1 MTLSLHLSS
10 DLSSVTDGLEAV
22 TYRRRGER
30 SGSAGTA
37 VEHALRRAV
46 TMQEASASDG
56 RYTTSDVVW
65 HLSSAELP
73 QSPRLGDMVCDAAG
87 QRWTILSAVCTMLG
101 SRWKCVTRSLA
112 IVFGLDDTISVLK
125 AVPAPGGGGGDR
137 TWRPWK
143 TGVRARIQPAATTV
157 SVVGGVSQTTRRFQI
172 FLAEPLG
179 LDATHRILAADG
191 GVYAIL
197 GETAAGRIGELA
209 VVEAE
214 KVA

>member
-1 MTLSLHLSS
+1 MTPSLDFSS
-10 DLSSVTDGLEAV
+10 DLSTIADGLEAV

-30 SGSAGTA
+30 SGSTGTA
-37 VEHALRRAV
+37 IEHALRRAV
-46 TMQEASASDG
+46 TIQEASASDG
-56 RYTTSDVVW
+56 RYTTSDVAW
-65 HLSSAELP
+65 HLSAADLT

-87 QRWTILSAVCTMLG
+87 QRWTVLSAVRTMLG

-125 AVPAPGGGGGDR
+125 AVPPLSGGSDP

-157 SVVGGVSQTTRRFQI
+157 SVVDAAPTTTRSFQI
-172 FLAEPLG
+172 YLAEPLG

-191 GVYAIL
+191 MVYSIVR
-197 GETAAGRIGELA
+197 ETASGRIGELA
-209 VVEAE
+209 VVEAQ
-214 KVA
+214 KVS